1 MEDFRNHSVEYH
13 KTRLNAMFK
22 YRGIVLTQEELEY
35 FAELYIA
42 SEGIKKF
49 DMSIPHMDIFVFLYK
64 RDIENGIIS

>member
-42 SEGIKKF
+42 SAGIKKF
-49 DMSIPHMDIFVFLYK
+49 DISIPQSALSSFPSTLNYP
-64 RDIENGIIS
+64 